1 MKNIFLCAFAFVL
14 FVTFGCGSGLPQ
26 GMPKLQKVKVTVTYN
41 NGKPLANARIT
52 FLNTD
57 SSLLRWNSSGTTDK
71 NGMTIL
77 NTQGS
82 YPGVPIETYKVVV
95 EAVLSEGVPFPG
107 QPSSEES
114 AALYDEWKK
123 NPEKRYRLIN
133 EIYED
138 RNKTTLQ
145 AEVKKGKQ
153 MFEFK
158 VGEEM
163 KTLISSILD
172 QPQAVA
178 PGTNRGAR

>member
-1 MKNIFLCAFAFVL
+1 
-14 FVTFGCGSGLPQ
+14 
-26 GMPKLQKVKVTVTYN
+26 
-41 NGKPLANARIT
+41 
-52 FLNTD
+52 
-57 SSLLRWNSSGTTDK
+57 
-71 NGMTIL
+71 MTIL